1 MTMQQKQHGKHV
13 SSRILMKPLSISVPL
28 LLALTFA
35 LGTPA
40 FAQPSSPPAPTSS
53 NAADDS
59 ARADAAIPEDDAP
72 ADATVPEDDA
82 PADATIPED
91 TAPADES
98 IPEDSTPPESATTTN
113 QQPAAMNPAPADPRL
128 LPVYKQFGELP
139 GLTALMDDFM
149 VQLLADKRTRP
160 FFEQADQAMIKKH
173 LAEQFCMILGGP
185 CTYTGRDM
193 KTVHAE
199 LGIHRSE
206 FNALVEDL
214 QIVMNKRHVP
224 YHAQNKLLAKLA
236 PLHRDIETK

>member
-1 MTMQQKQHGKHV
+1 
-13 SSRILMKPLSISVPL
+13 MKPLSISTSLV
-28 LLALTFA
+28 LALTFA
-35 LGTPA
+35 LGAPA
-40 FAQPSSPPAPTSS
+40 FAQQSPPPAPSSS
-53 NAADDS
+53 NL
-59 ARADAAIPEDDAP
+59 P
-72 ADATVPEDDA
+72 ADSTPTDA
-82 PADATIPED
+82 SIPED

-98 IPEDSTPPESATTTN
+98 IPEDSTPAEPAPNSN
-113 QQPAAMNPAPADPRL
+113 RQSAAMNPAPADPRL

-173 LAEQFCMILGGP
+173 LTEQFCVILGGP

-214 QIVMNKRHVP
+214 QIAMNKRHVP

>member
-1 MTMQQKQHGKHV
+1 MKKLSVKLATGLVTAVAFSVFFFAGSPLFAQAAEAPAPATSDDNAIPMDEPAED
-13 SSRILMKPLSISVPL
+13 SSTEDSADAVVPE
-28 LLALTFA
+28 T
-35 LGTPA
+35 GTP
-40 FAQPSSPPAPTSS
+40 
-53 NAADDS
+53 
-59 ARADAAIPEDDAP
+59 
-72 ADATVPEDDA
+72 
-82 PADATIPED
+82 
-91 TAPADES
+91 
-98 IPEDSTPPESATTTN
+98 
-113 QQPAAMNPAPADPRL
+113 AMNPAPADPRL

-173 LAEQFCMILGGP
+173 LTEQFCVILGGP

-214 QIVMNKRHVP
+214 QIAMNKRHVP